1 MSVQEQRTYIML
13 KPDGVARGLVGKVIQ
28 RFEERG
34 FKLVALKLT
43 SPSKVPFLQIILN
56 FNQIFPKKIKTFN
69 FENDKNSQFSKNFS
83 NSFKKHLNSFIPLN
97 FPRNSWKLTTLT

>member
-56 FNQIFPKKIKTFN
+56 FNQIFPKKSKPLILKIIKIHN
-69 FENDKNSQFSKNFS
+69 FPKISP
-83 NSFKKHLNSFIPLN
+83 IPLKN
-97 FPRNSWKLTTLT
+97 I

>member
-43 SPSKVPFLQIILN
+43 SLN

>member
-1 MSVQEQRTYIML
+1 MSDQEQRTYIML

-43 SPSKVPFLQIILN
+43 SPSKVQFLQIILN
-56 FNQIFPKKIKTFN
+56 FTQIFPKKSKPLIFKMTKIIN
-69 FENDKNSQFSKNFS
+69 FPKIPPISLKLKNSIIAINFR
-83 NSFKKHLNSFIPLN
+83 
-97 FPRNSWKLTTLT
+97 RNSWKLTTLT